1 MRFDKLE
8 GLAFASLRIVAGL
21 MFATHGAQKL
31 LGWFAAAFQPPFG
44 SQLWIGGVIELAC
57 GVLIALGLFTR
68 PSAFLAAG
76 TMAVAYFQ
84 FHFKLQ
90 FANAQWVPTVNKG
103 ELSALYCFV
112 FLLIAAHGPGLAAL
126 DGMRQ
131 RRRGRR
137 GA

>member
-8 GLAFASLRIVAGL
+8 NLAFASLRIIAGL

-31 LGWFAAAFQPPFG
+31 LGLFAAEFRPPFG
-44 SQLWIGGVIELAC
+44 SQLWIGGAIELVG

-68 PSAFLAAG
+68 PLAFLAAG

-84 FHFKLQ
+84 FHFKFQ
-90 FANAQWVPTVNKG
+90 FANSHWVPTVNEG

-112 FLLIAAHGPGLAAL
+112 FLLIAARGSGLAAL

-131 RRRGRR
+131 RRRS
-137 GA
+137 A